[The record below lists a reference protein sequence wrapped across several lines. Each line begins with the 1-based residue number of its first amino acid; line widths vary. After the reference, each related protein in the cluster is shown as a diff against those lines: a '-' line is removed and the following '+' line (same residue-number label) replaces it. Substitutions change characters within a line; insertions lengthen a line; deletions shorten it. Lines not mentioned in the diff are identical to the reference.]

1 MAIFIFKISRQIY
14 KRSRHIH
21 ANVEKKSEEHQ
32 GSWIPAPRKTTKSNR
47 KQTQT
52 NKQQV
57 KAEILEASDEGEA
70 IYPKKGQRVAIH
82 YTGFLADGTQ
92 FDSTKSR
99 GKPLV
104 FRLGAE
110 QVIAGLDQGVSKI
123 SLGSRAKLTIPSEL
137 AYGEHG
143 FPGLIPPSSKLIFD
157 VTLVSLK

>member
-1 MAIFIFKISRQIY
+1 M
-14 KRSRHIH
+14 
-21 ANVEKKSEEHQ
+21 
-32 GSWIPAPRKTTKSNR
+32 
-47 KQTQT
+47 
-52 NKQQV
+52 
-57 KAEILEASDEGEA
+57 
-70 IYPKKGQRVAIH
+70 AIH